1 MIDTKKY
8 DLSFYGISLQKAKV
22 VNGQNAIRAYCPKC
36 HESRRNVHKKER
48 ELYVNLDNGCCHCHN
63 CGADWRMDTREYQER
78 KAQAEQLAR
87 RPSTYTRPKPAAEP
101 RYADRFSEKLRGYL
115 CVTRQ
120 LSLDVLRELLVT
132 EEKCFMPQ
140 SGREEDCVVFNYYE
154 QGVLINRKYRS
165 GRKHFKMEKGAE
177 LIPYNLD
184 SCLNEL
190 EVIITEGEI
199 DVLSLLTVGFKSVV
213 SLPSGANG
221 NTDFLNRVYDFY
233 FGDKTWI
240 LIATDMDAPGVKCA
254 EELVRRFGP
263 ERCKRVC
270 FSEGCKDANEEL
282 VKKGAE
288 SLRQRIAEAQP
299 VPLQDIR
306 TVESFEEELDA
317 FYQNGPQSGV
327 PTGWKNFDRIVSFA
341 TGQLALIT
349 GRTNDGKSEWLDEL
363 VLRLLL
369 RTDWNV
375 GYWSPENTLMDHARK
390 LIEKLAD
397 RSFDNRKQ
405 LGVSQGQ
412 FLRCKQFMRERMN
425 WIDLPFSEQRLATLQ
440 ARALTLV
447 RKMGI
452 RMLVLD
458 PYNFILKENNAQRSE
473 NAWDSY
479 VIGSLRDFAIQNNL
493 LIFLVAHPRKVEMML
508 DGRKRRITLEDISG
522 TADFG
527 NKADYVFCVDRDDE
541 HGLVT
546 LSVDKVRRK
555 QYGSKG
561 KQAFFVYKAVSGRYC
576 PCERDEEHNP
586 VNTDWSSD
594 SGFWLKELDLFGNEA

>member
-1 MIDTKKY
+1 MK
-8 DLSFYGISLQKAKV
+8 
-22 VNGQNAIRAYCPKC
+22 NG
-36 HESRRNVHKKER
+36 E
-48 ELYVNLDNGCCHCHN
+48 
-63 CGADWRMDTREYQER
+63 
-78 KAQAEQLAR
+78 
-87 RPSTYTRPKPAAEP
+87 
-101 RYADRFSEKLRGYL
+101 
-115 CVTRQ
+115 
-120 LSLDVLRELLVT
+120 
-132 EEKCFMPQ
+132 
-140 SGREEDCVVFNYYE
+140 
-154 QGVLINRKYRS
+154 
-165 GRKHFKMEKGAE
+165 
-177 LIPYNLD
+177 
-184 SCLNEL
+184 
-190 EVIITEGEI
+190 
-199 DVLSLLTVGFKSVV
+199 
-213 SLPSGANG
+213 
-221 NTDFLNRVYDFY
+221 
-233 FGDKTWI
+233 
-240 LIATDMDAPGVKCA
+240 
-254 EELVRRFGP
+254 
-263 ERCKRVC
+263 
-270 FSEGCKDANEEL
+270 
-282 VKKGAE
+282 E

-317 FYQNGPQSGV
+317 LYQNGPQPGV

-341 TGQLALIT
+341 PGQLALIT

-397 RSFDNRKQ
+397 RSFDNRQ
-405 LGVSQGQ
+405 NLGVSYSQ
-412 FLRCKQFMRERMN
+412 FLQCKRFMQERMA
-425 WIDLPFSEQRLATLQ
+425 WIDLPFSEQRLETLQ

-479 VIGSLRDFAIQNNL
+479 VIGSLRDFAIKNNL

-541 HGLVT
+541 HGIVT

-576 PCERDEEHNP
+576 PCERDAERNP
-586 VNTDWSSD
+586 VDTDWSSD
-594 SGFWLKELDLFGNEA
+594 SGLWLKEHDLFGNEV

>member
-1 MIDTKKY
+1 MDTSKY
-8 DLSFYGISLQKAKV
+8 DLGAYGISLQHAKQV
-22 VNGQNAIRAYCPKC
+22 SGQNAIRTFCPKC
-36 HESRRNVHKKER
+36 HESRKSVHKRER
-48 ELYVNLDNGCCHCHN
+48 ELYVNLDNGSCHCHN
-63 CGADWRMDTREYQER
+63 CGADWRMDSREYLER
-78 KAQAEQLAR
+78 KERAEQLAR
-87 RPSTYTRPKPAAEP
+87 RPSAYARPKPSAEV
-101 RYADRFSEKLRGYL
+101 RYADQFSEKLRSYL
-115 CVTRQ
+115 CETRK
-120 LSLDVLRELLVT
+120 LSLDVLREWRVT
-132 EEKCFMPQ
+132 EEKSFMPQ
-140 SGREEDCVVFNYYE
+140 AGKEEDCVVFNYYE
-154 QGVLINRKYRS
+154 QGILVNRKYRS

-184 SCLNEL
+184 SCLGEP
-190 EVIITEGEI
+190 EVVVTEGEI
-199 DVLSLLTVGFKSVV
+199 DALSVRTAGIKSVV

-221 NTDFLNRVYDFY
+221 NTDFLNRFY
-233 FGDKTWI
+233 EYYFEDKEWI
-240 LIATDMDAPGVKCA
+240 LIATDMDAPGMKCA

-263 ERCKRVC
+263 ERCKRVV

-282 VKKGAE
+282 VKHGAE
-288 SLRQRIAEAQP
+288 SLRQCVAEARP

-306 TVESFEEELDA
+306 TVESFEEELDRL
-317 FYQNGPQSGV
+317 YHDGPQPGMV
-327 PTGWKNFDRIVSFA
+327 TGWKNFDRVVSFA
-341 TGQLALIT
+341 TRQLALIT

-369 RTDWNV
+369 RTEWNV

-390 LIEKLAD
+390 LIEKLTD
-397 RSFDNRKQ
+397 RSFDNRRG
-405 LGVSQGQ
+405 LGVPYGQ
-412 FLRCKQFMRERMN
+412 YLRCKQFMRERMA
-425 WIDLPFSEQRLATLQ
+425 WIDLPFSEQRLETLL
-440 ARALTLV
+440 ARARTLV
-447 RKMGI
+447 RRKGI

-479 VIGSLRDFAIQNNL
+479 VVGALRDFAIQNDL

-541 HGLVT
+541 HGIVT

-561 KQAFFVYKAVSGRYC
+561 KAVTFVYKVISGRYC
-576 PCERDEEHNP
+576 PCEQDSDHNP
-586 VNTDWSSD
+586 VNTDWESD
-594 SGFWLKELDLFGNEA
+594 SGLWLSDPELFGKDA

>member
-1 MIDTKKY
+1 MY
-8 DLSFYGISLQKAKV
+8 
-22 VNGQNAIRAYCPKC
+22 
-36 HESRRNVHKKER
+36 
-48 ELYVNLDNGCCHCHN
+48 ELY
-63 CGADWRMDTREYQER
+63 
-78 KAQAEQLAR
+78 
-87 RPSTYTRPKPAAEP
+87 
-101 RYADRFSEKLRGYL
+101 F
-115 CVTRQ
+115 
-120 LSLDVLRELLVT
+120 
-132 EEKCFMPQ
+132 
-140 SGREEDCVVFNYYE
+140 EDKE
-154 QGVLINRKYRS
+154 
-165 GRKHFKMEKGAE
+165 
-177 LIPYNLD
+177 
-184 SCLNEL
+184 
-190 EVIITEGEI
+190 
-199 DVLSLLTVGFKSVV
+199 
-213 SLPSGANG
+213 
-221 NTDFLNRVYDFY
+221 
-233 FGDKTWI
+233 WI
-240 LIATDMDAPGVKCA
+240 LVAPDMDAPGVKCA
-254 EELVRRFGP
+254 EVLVRRFGP
-263 ERCKRVC
+263 ERCKRVF

-282 VKKGAE
+282 IKNGVE

-317 FYQNGPQSGV
+317 LYQNGPQTGV

-397 RSFDNRKQ
+397 RSFDNRKN
-405 LGVSQGQ
+405 LGVSYGQ
-412 FLRCKQFMRERMN
+412 FLRCKRFMRERMT
-425 WIDLPFSEQRLATLQ
+425 WIDLPFSEQRLETLQ

-447 RKMGI
+447 RKRGI

-479 VIGSLRDFAIQNNL
+479 VIGALRDFAIKNDL
-493 LIFLVAHPRKVEMML
+493 LIFLVAHPRKVEMMI

-541 HGLVT
+541 HGIVT

-561 KQAFFVYKAVSGRYC
+561 KQASFVYKAVSGRYC
-576 PCERDEEHNP
+576 PCERDAEHNP
-586 VNTDWSSD
+586 ANTDWSSD
-594 SGFWLKELDLFGNEA
+594 SGFWLPETDLFGHEV

>member
-8 DLSFYGISLQKAKV
+8 NLEAYGIALQNAKAV
-22 VNGQNAIRAYCPKC
+22 SGQNAIRTYCPKC
-36 HESRRNVHKKER
+36 HDNRKNVHKKER

-63 CGADWRMDTREYQER
+63 CGAEWRMDTKEYQKR
-78 KAQAEQLAR
+78 KEKAEQLVR
-87 RPSTYTRPKPAAEP
+87 RPSAYTRPKPAAEA
-101 RYADRFSEKLRGYL
+101 RYADQFSEKMRHYL
-115 CVTRQ
+115 CEERQ
-120 LSLDVLRELLVT
+120 LSPDVLRAMRVT
-132 EEKCFMPQ
+132 EVLVFMPQ
-140 SGREEDCVVFNYYE
+140 TSRKENCVGFNYFE
-154 QGVLINRKYRS
+154 QGVLVNCKYRS
-165 GRKHFKMEKGAE
+165 GQKHFLMVKGAE

-184 SCLNEL
+184 SCLGEP
-190 EVIITEGEI
+190 EVIITEGEF
-199 DVLSLLTVGFKSVV
+199 DVLALLTVGFKSVV

-221 NTDFLNRVYDFY
+221 NTDYLNRVYELY
-233 FGDKTWI
+233 FEDKEWI
-240 LIATDMDAPGVKCA
+240 LVAPDMDAPGVKCA
-254 EELVRRFGP
+254 EVLVRRFGP
-263 ERCKRVC
+263 ERCKRVF

-282 VKKGAE
+282 IKNGVE

-317 FYQNGPQSGV
+317 LYQNGPQTGV

-390 LIEKLAD
+390 LIEKLAN
-397 RSFDNRKQ
+397 RSFDNSKN
-405 LGVSQGQ
+405 LGVNYDQ
-412 FLRCKQFMRERMN
+412 FLRCKRFMRERMA
-425 WIDLPFSEQRLATLQ
+425 WIDLPFSEQRLETLQ

-447 RKMGI
+447 RKRGI

-479 VIGSLRDFAIQNNL
+479 VIWALRDFAIKNDL
-493 LIFLVAHPRKVEMML
+493 LIFLVAHPRKVEMMI

-541 HGLVT
+541 HGIVT

-561 KQAFFVYKAVSGRYC
+561 KQASFVYKAVSGRYC
-576 PCERDEEHNP
+576 PCERDAEHNP
-586 VNTDWSSD
+586 ANTDWSSD
-594 SGFWLKELDLFGNEA
+594 SGFWLPETDLFGHEV